1 MLRVASAD
9 PRPNRAKGRSRL
21 AEMIVPQRWWS
32 NADASSQQEIIGRGH
47 QRNRRRDLGTAVQA
61 NGRPSVCVA
70 RRATAAGRSPGRGV
84 AFFGRWLL
92 YICVKFLGCGL
103 EVCPGDVVID
113 VVVEGA

>member
-32 NADASSQQEIIGRGH
+32 NADTSSQQEIIGRGH

-61 NGRPSVCVA
+61 NGRPLVCAA

-84 AFFGRWLL
+84 APKPIKDSCRLRAPSVNQEL
-92 YICVKFLGCGL
+92 VA
-103 EVCPGDVVID
+103 V
-113 VVVEGA
+113 A